1 MKSMKLYDRVNRIHN
16 ELAARGI
23 SADQPL
29 TVAQLTPFDQY
40 NYFGTAAVDEA
51 IEVLGLKPGKR
62 LLDIGSGI
70 GGPARYIADKTGA
83 HVTALELQSDLSEL
97 ASDLTR
103 RCGLSHLVEH
113 RSGNVL
119 DGIDGEYDAV
129 LSMLC
134 FLHIPNRARLFDV
147 CRKAMKPGATLYIE
161 DYGRHREATLEEAE
175 ALAAKVQC
183 PFVPSIEEYRHHLAG
198 AGFGH
203 VELDD
208 VTQQW
213 TAFTSTRL
221 DAYRE
226 ARARNIAVHGA
237 TVVEGLED
245 FYATVASLFQGGLIA
260 GLKITAS

>member
-1 MKSMKLYDRVNRIHN
+1 
-16 ELAARGI
+16 
-23 SADQPL
+23 
-29 TVAQLTPFDQY
+29 
-40 NYFGTAAVDEA
+40 
-51 IEVLGLKPGKR
+51 
-62 LLDIGSGI
+62 
-70 GGPARYIADKTGA
+70 
-83 HVTALELQSDLSEL
+83 
-97 ASDLTR
+97 
-103 RCGLSHLVEH
+103 
-113 RSGNVL
+113 
-119 DGIDGEYDAV
+119 
-129 LSMLC
+129 
-134 FLHIPNRARLFDV
+134 
-147 CRKAMKPGATLYIE
+147 MKPGATLYIE

-183 PFVPSIEEYRHHLAG
+183 PFVPSIDEYRHHLAD

-221 DAYRE
+221 ASYRE
-226 ARARNIAVHGA
+226 ARQRNIAVHGA

>member
-1 MKSMKLYDRVNRIHN
+1 MKLYDRVHRIHN

-23 SADQPL
+23 KPDAPL

-40 NYFGTAAVDEA
+40 NYFGPAAVDEA
-51 IEVLGLKPGKR
+51 IEVLDIKPGMR
-62 LLDIGSGI
+62 VLDIGSGI
-70 GGPARYIADKTGA
+70 GGPARYIAEKTGA

-97 ASDLTR
+97 AGDLTR

-113 RSGNVL
+113 RTGNVL

-134 FLHIPNRARLFDV
+134 FLHIPDRSRLFEI
-147 CRKAMKPGATLYIE
+147 CRNAMTPGAVLYIE
-161 DYGRHREATLEEAE
+161 DYGRHREATAEEAM

-183 PFVPSIEEYRHHLAG
+183 PFVPSIDEYRHHLAD

-213 TAFTSTRL
+213 TAFTATRL
-221 DAYRE
+221 AAYRDN
-226 ARARNIAVHGA
+226 RGRNIAVHGVD
-237 TVVEGLED
+237 VVNGLDD
-245 FYATVASLFQGGLIA
+245 FYATVEGLFSGGLIA
-260 GLKITAS
+260 GLRITAS